1 MAAVALPIALL
12 LGLLADVVGGLV
24 AWPLGGERRWW
35 RRVTSVGSDLRRLFW
50 TRDAG
55 LRPAVLEAGGAVA
68 ALFGAS
74 LAAAAALQL
83 MPDDLVVIYLAL
95 VLSAVGARIAA
106 SAPPTAAGEPIVGR
120 ARVEAA
126 LVEPAFALAL
136 GVMFLRYGTFD
147 LGAAR
152 GTQTVLGPGLGLEP
166 ALVLAGLAT
175 AALVVTA
182 TGALRLPPLPVR
194 GRQVGA
200 PKAPGAAAAL
210 LIRLSR
216 WALAGATAM
225 VVSVLVAGRELEP
238 LTSEA
243 ALIQG
248 GAAVAVAVVLGALE
262 SVLRRLP
269 DRWRTLVPI
278 VGLGLAGGAV
288 AMVVLG

>member
-1 MAAVALPIALL
+1 MAALALPIALF

-24 AWPLGGERRWW
+24 AWPLGGDRRWW
-35 RRVTSVGSDLRRLFW
+35 RRVTAVGSDLRRLFW
-50 TRDAG
+50 AREPA
-55 LRPAVLEAGGAVA
+55 LRPAVVEAGGAVA

-83 MPDDLVVIYLAL
+83 VPDDLVVVYLAL

-106 SAPPTAAGEPIVGR
+106 SAPPTAAGEPLVGR

-126 LVEPAFALAL
+126 LLEPAFALAL

-147 LGAAR
+147 LTAVR

-166 ALVLAGLAT
+166 ALVMAGLVT
-175 AALVVTA
+175 AAVVATA
-182 TGALRLPPLPVR
+182 TGAMRLPPLPVR
-194 GRQVGA
+194 GGAVGA
-200 PKAPGAAAAL
+200 PKAPGAGAGV

-248 GAAVAVAVVLGALE
+248 GAAAAVAVLLGALE

-269 DRWRTLVPI
+269 DRWRTLVPL
-278 VGLGLAGGAV
+278 VALALAGGAV